1 MYSENLM
8 KQLSKLGLAFAAL
21 CAWLFTCIGIASAA
35 PEVVTET
42 RPVDA
47 RIVRVKLDGVVDLKI
62 RQGST
67 PLLVL
72 TGDPRLLSKTT
83 TLQSGDTLNIGT
95 ETKGVSINLG
105 RSMGLHAELTLPNLR
120 EVSSESVGGTAIT
133 GFSGDEL
140 ELNLDGAGSMN
151 VSCNY
156 KVLTANLG
164 GVGSMKVNGIN
175 SESVELNLS
184 GAGFVTLSG
193 RSRKLKAELG
203 GLGGLDAQQFSAEN
217 VTLELSGLGNATV
230 TARDSANLT
239 LSGMGSV
246 TVHGKPGNRKVSVDG
261 LGKVNWK

>member
-1 MYSENLM
+1 MN
-8 KQLSKLGLAFAAL
+8 QLSKLGLAFAAT
-21 CAWLFTCIGIASAA
+21 CASLFIPAGSASAA
-35 PEVVTET
+35 QEVATET
-42 RPVDA
+42 RQVDA
-47 RIVRVKLDGVVDLKI
+47 RVVRVKLDGVVDLKI

-72 TGDPRLLSKTT
+72 TGDPRLLGKTT
-83 TLQSGDTLNIGT
+83 TLQSGDTINIGT
-95 ETKGVSINLG
+95 ETKGISINLG

-120 EVSSESVGGTAIT
+120 EVSSESVGGTAIS

-156 KVLTANLG
+156 KLLTANLG
-164 GVGSMKVNGIN
+164 GVGSMKIHGIN
-175 SESVELNLS
+175 SESVELNLN
-184 GAGFVTLSG
+184 GAGYVTLSG

-203 GLGGLDAQQFSAEN
+203 GLGGLDAQGFTAEN

-230 TARDSANLT
+230 TAKESANLT
-239 LSGMGSV
+239 LSGLGSV
-246 TVHGKPGNRKVSVDG
+246 TVHGKPLNRKASVDG

>member
-1 MYSENLM
+1 MTYLF
-8 KQLSKLGLAFAAL
+8 KLGAVFAAL
-21 CAWLFTCIGIASAA
+21 CAALFTFMGIAVAA
-35 PEVVTET
+35 PERVTET

-47 RIVRVKLDGVVDLKI
+47 RVVRVKIDGVVDLKI
-62 RQGST
+62 RQGMT
-67 PLLVL
+67 PMLVL
-72 TGDPRLLSKTT
+72 TGDPRLLGKTT

-95 ETKGVSINLG
+95 ETRGVNINLG

-120 EVSSESVGGTAIT
+120 EVSSESVGGTMVS

-156 KVLTANLG
+156 RVLSASLG
-164 GVGSMKVNGIN
+164 GVGSMKIHGIN
-175 SESVELNLS
+175 SDSVELNLS
-184 GAGFVTLSG
+184 GAGYVTLHG
-193 RSRKLKAELG
+193 RSKWLKAELG
-203 GLGGLDAQQFSAEN
+203 GLGGLDAHGFSAEN

-246 TVHGKPGNRKVSVDG
+246 TVHGKPANRKVSLDG